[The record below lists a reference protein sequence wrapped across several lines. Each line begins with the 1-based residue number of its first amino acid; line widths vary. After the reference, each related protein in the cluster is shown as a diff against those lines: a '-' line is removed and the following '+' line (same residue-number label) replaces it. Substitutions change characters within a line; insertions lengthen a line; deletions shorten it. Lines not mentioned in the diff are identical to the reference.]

1 MISKNT
7 QISLVILTQVIVCTP
22 QSQLALLNHTS
33 HDDDDLKP
41 LLQSV
46 SQCVVHDISSTA
58 TDLGTMLLENEVI
71 KMRNLLS
78 LHSLPQSMTDDV
90 GLDI

>member
-1 MISKNT
+1 MICKNT
-7 QISLVILTQVIVCTP
+7 QISLVILTQVIVCAP
-22 QSQLALLNHTS
+22 LSQLALLNHTS

-58 TDLGTMLLENEVI
+58 TDDGVGTMLLEKVCF
-71 KMRNLLS
+71 S
-78 LHSLPQSMTDDV
+78 TPFHD
-90 GLDI
+90 LDIIV

>member
-1 MISKNT
+1 MISKSNLLPRD
-7 QISLVILTQVIVCTP
+7 SDFSRDFLADF
-22 QSQLALLNHTS
+22 SNAQLNVLN

-58 TDLGTMLLENEVI
+58 TDM
-71 KMRNLLS
+71 M
-78 LHSLPQSMTDDV
+78 M
-90 GLDI
+90 